1 MEPRRRVSEGDSLKR
16 VLYWAANR
24 PRCQKPSLFAT
35 DVTVPPSRPAS
46 GQLPTRKLQPERSQA
61 RHWGS
66 ASKSRIGIFTGTGVR
81 PVVSVDKSWSSSGSS
96 EPTSVG
102 IGLLNAEIVVNHQN

>member
-81 PVVSVDKSWSSSGSS
+81 PVASAAFPASSPAAQ
-96 EPTSVG
+96 E
-102 IGLLNAEIVVNHQN
+102 LEQQ